1 MAPQQYA
8 PLARKTRSPLAIQ
21 AVKDV
26 RQSTRVPRFAVN
38 PPIRRQARPKTPDY
52 VPHARRENNQAERES
67 PLDRRW
73 HQFPAEYREI
83 LDPVYDGQDEDET
96 SGEPLEPYLFHW
108 EDEKT
113 LVSDM
118 IHDGTTEQ
126 SEDSKLSTLT
136 ESIQDSLSIHSK
148 ELIDDIADTLVPAVK
163 RVKQAHGVLNEEDVN
178 FAEGLRE
185 YDQGCRQ
192 MEDITSLENDQVL
205 HPTTIRM
212 MFPPLNQTR
221 IKELFKRLHE
231 AYMRREQL
239 WSDLQTALDETI
251 NPSLESLKTLPADL
265 ERTIA
270 NLEKQSKQMA
280 QKDNGG
286 TEKALKSLLSKFI

>member
-1 MAPQQYA
+1 
-8 PLARKTRSPLAIQ
+8 
-21 AVKDV
+21 
-26 RQSTRVPRFAVN
+26 
-38 PPIRRQARPKTPDY
+38 
-52 VPHARRENNQAERES
+52 
-67 PLDRRW
+67 
-73 HQFPAEYREI
+73 
-83 LDPVYDGQDEDET
+83 
-96 SGEPLEPYLFHW
+96 
-108 EDEKT
+108 
-113 LVSDM
+113 M

-192 MEDITSLENDQVL
+192 MEDITSLENDQV
-205 HPTTIRM
+205 REVY
-212 MFPPLNQTR
+212 FESQTR